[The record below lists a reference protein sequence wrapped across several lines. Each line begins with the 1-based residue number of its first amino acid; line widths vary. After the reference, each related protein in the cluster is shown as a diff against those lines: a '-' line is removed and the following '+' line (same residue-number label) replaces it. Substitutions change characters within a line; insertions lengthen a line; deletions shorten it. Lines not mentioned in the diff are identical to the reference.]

1 MQFTFHK
8 EIAMDRKAAEAL
20 LKQFSAET
28 HAYFDSH
35 AYAAGY
41 MESVILSLLEGL
53 KPADC
58 MAVLA
63 QFEKTAKEYRQKNL
77 LKTIKEAA

>member
-1 MQFTFHK
+1 
-8 EIAMDRKAAEAL
+8 MDRKAAEAL

-28 HAYFDSH
+28 HKHFDSH

-58 MAVLA
+58 MRVLA
-63 QFEKTAKEYRQKNL
+63 QFEQSAKDYRQKNL
-77 LKTIKEAA
+77 LKTIKEAV

>member
-1 MQFTFHK
+1 
-8 EIAMDRKAAEAL
+8 MDRKSAEVI
-20 LKQFSAET
+20 LKQFGTET
-28 HAYFDSH
+28 HKYFDSH
-35 AYAAGY
+35 AYAVGY
-41 MESVILSLLEGL
+41 MESVILSMLEGL

-63 QFEKTAKEYRQKNL
+63 QFEKTTREYRQNNL

>member
-1 MQFTFHK
+1 V
-8 EIAMDRKAAEAL
+8 DRKSAEVI
-20 LKQFSAET
+20 LKQFSTET
-28 HAYFDSH
+28 HQHFDSH
-35 AYAAGY
+35 AYAVGY

-58 MAVLA
+58 MSVLS
-63 QFEKTAKEYRQKNL
+63 QFEKTTREYRQKNL

>member
-1 MQFTFHK
+1 
-8 EIAMDRKAAEAL
+8 MDRKSAEVI

-28 HAYFDSH
+28 HKYFDSH
-35 AYAAGY
+35 AFAAGY

-58 MAVLA
+58 MSVLA
-63 QFEKTAKEYRQKNL
+63 QFEQSAKEYRQKNL
-77 LKTIKEAA
+77 LKTIKEAV

>member
-1 MQFTFHK
+1 
-8 EIAMDRKAAEAL
+8 MDRKAAEAL

-28 HAYFDSH
+28 HKHYNSH

-53 KPADC
+53 KPAEC
-58 MAVLA
+58 MSVLT

>member
-1 MQFTFHK
+1 
-8 EIAMDRKAAEAL
+8 MDRKAAEAL

-28 HAYFDSH
+28 HQYFDSH

-41 MESVILSLLEGL
+41 MESVILSLLEDM

-58 MAVLA
+58 MRVLS

-77 LKTIKEAA
+77 LKTIKESA